1 AKLDFRLLPGQR
13 PDAIFDRLVA
23 HLQTKGFS
31 DVKVEKHSVFE
42 PAASSISER
51 LPQTIL
57 AATREVY
64 GTEPNVFPWSYGS
77 STTWYF
83 TRMGTPAPHPPGVG
97 YQGSRAHA
105 PNEQIRIYYAGAPMT
120 LAGANRTAL

>member
-1 AKLDFRLLPGQR
+1 
-13 PDAIFDRLVA
+13 
-23 HLQTKGFS
+23 
-31 DVKVEKHSVFE
+31 VKIEKHSVFE
-42 PAASSISER
+42 PAASAISER
-51 LPQTIL
+51 LPQAIL

-64 GTEPNVFPWSYGS
+64 GMEPNVFPWSYGS

-105 PNEQIRIYYAGAPMT
+105 PNEQIRLEDARRAMKVAAGM
-120 LAGANRTAL
+120 LMAL